1 MAREESVMRVDAIA
15 GGLVALLL
23 LSIPPP
29 AKSELESYQAADRL
43 AAEHIANFRTAD
55 FDVFPSQQ

>member
-1 MAREESVMRVDAIA
+1 MRVDAIA